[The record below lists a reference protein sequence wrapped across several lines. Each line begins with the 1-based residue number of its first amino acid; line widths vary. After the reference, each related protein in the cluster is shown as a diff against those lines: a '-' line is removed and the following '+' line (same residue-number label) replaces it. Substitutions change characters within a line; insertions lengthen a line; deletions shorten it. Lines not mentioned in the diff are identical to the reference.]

1 MGGPLN
7 PPAGEDAGG
16 VAVDEQAKE
25 QARRVL
31 RVAGAAFVDPRS
43 ARVQLTDRIHDEVD
57 KVIGRHPL
65 AQVRR
70 QQQRRVVINV
80 DKAGS
85 HTLSTHQ
92 PIKSSTECPTGC

>member
-1 MGGPLN
+1 MRVRAEQPHRHAVMGGPLN

-43 ARVQLTDRIHDEVD
+43 AQVQLTDRIHDEVD

-70 QQQRRVVINV
+70 QHSGV
-80 DKAGS
+80 S
-85 HTLSTHQ
+85 
-92 PIKSSTECPTGC
+92 